1 MSLPSTSSTISTI
14 LISLVLVLL
23 PLALSQFDKPK
34 NANKFVD
41 SMIAQVV
48 NASNET
54 ILLADEQFLVVVD
67 LLVFRP
73 ELDLQIFDGKMSGMK
88 SLARSSDAIL
98 TYSEE
103 SGSPVFS
110 ISSSLILTNITVNSG
125 ATGKMRGFLGFELN
139 MPDIVLDVLVEAVDI
154 SSVIEVDIGDFENIA
169 PAVKDVE
176 FRDVGNIAVEIIGLT
191 PELDGLVS
199 PITSLVINTVKRDL
213 QNLVTPLLREM
224 LEEQIKENAPSDV
237 SELFG

>member
-1 MSLPSTSSTISTI
+1 MGSSHLTTTMSLLYST
-14 LISLVLVLL
+14 LLLLGLVLALLL
-23 PLALSQFDKPK
+23 PIALSQFDKPK

-48 NASNET
+48 NASNST

-125 ATGKMRGFLGFELN
+125 ATGKVGKLLPPETL
-139 MPDIVLDVLVEAVDI
+139 I
-154 SSVIEVDIGDFENIA
+154 SDA
-169 PAVKDVE
+169 
-176 FRDVGNIAVEIIGLT
+176 
-191 PELDGLVS
+191 
-199 PITSLVINTVKRDL
+199 
-213 QNLVTPLLREM
+213 
-224 LEEQIKENAPSDV
+224 
-237 SELFG
+237 

>member
-1 MSLPSTSSTISTI
+1 MGSRQLTTTMSLPPQRPWLATA
-14 LISLVLVLL
+14 LL
-23 PLALSQFDKPK
+23 TLQFGGEPK
-34 NANKFVD
+34 NANAFVD
-41 SMIAQVV
+41 GMIEQVV
-48 NASNET
+48 NASNST
-54 ILLADEQFLVVVD
+54 IELQDEQFLVVVD

-103 SGSPVFS
+103 TGSPVFS
-110 ISSSLILTNITVNSG
+110 ISSSLILSNITVNSG

-154 SSVIEVDIGDFENIA
+154 SSVIEVDIGDFENIT
-169 PAVKDVE
+169 PAVRDVQ

-213 QNLVTPLLREM
+213 QNLVTPLLKEM
-224 LEEQIKENAPSDV
+224 LEEQIKENVDINLNS
-237 SELFG
+237 LFG

>member
-1 MSLPSTSSTISTI
+1 MGSSHLTTTMSLLYST
-14 LISLVLVLL
+14 LLLLGLVLAILL
-23 PLALSQFDKPK
+23 PIALSQFDKPK

-41 SMIAQVV
+41 SMIEQVV
-48 NASNET
+48 NASNST

-98 TYSEE
+98 KYSEE
-103 SGSPVFS
+103 SGSPAFS

-176 FRDVGNIAVEIIGLT
+176 FRDV
-191 PELDGLVS
+191 
-199 PITSLVINTVKRDL
+199 INTVKRDL

-237 SELFG
+237 

>member
-1 MSLPSTSSTISTI
+1 MSLPPPRPWLATALLTLAT
-14 LISLVLVLL
+14 LL
-23 PLALSQFDKPK
+23 PLVSLQFGGEPK
-34 NANKFVD
+34 NANAFVD
-41 SMIAQVV
+41 GMIEQVV
-48 NASNET
+48 NASNST
-54 ILLADEQFLVVVD
+54 IELQDEQFLVVVD

-103 SGSPVFS
+103 TGSPVFS
-110 ISSSLILTNITVNSG
+110 ISSSLILSNITVNSG

-154 SSVIEVDIGDFENIA
+154 SSVIEVDIGDFENIT
-169 PAVKDVE
+169 PAVRDVQ

-213 QNLVTPLLREM
+213 QNLVTPLLKEM
-224 LEEQIKENAPSDV
+224 LEEQIQNGLVTDV
-237 SELFG
+237 TELFG